1 MEITGLVIRLIKEQ
15 DLKLKAV
22 HSHAKQAVLLYP
34 YSISVLVRG
43 EWPTPRP
50 ERFTAGKESRYP
62 LHRRL
67 VGPRDRSGCVRKV
80 SPPPG
85 LESRTMQP
93 VASLDTDYANP
104 AALRYLYTENDRFCT
119 LYISSSSL
127 PGGGSGGK
135 RCWCTRTQTFS
146 NQLYDSQLHCAK
158 QLTGCS
164 PRSVY
169 ECFLQLHLFNMRNH
183 VFAVTYLKHFKSV
196 IIHCVCRRYISPNG
210 THKWI
215 CEPTMN

>member
-1 MEITGLVIRLIKEQ
+1 MKEQ
-15 DLKLKAV
+15 DLKVKAV

-34 YSISVLVRG
+34 NSTSVLVRG
-43 EWPTPRP
+43 GWPTPRP
-50 ERFTAGKESRYP
+50 GRFTAGKESRYP

-67 VGPRDRSGCVRKV
+67 GGPRGRSGCVWKI

-85 LESRTMQP
+85 FESRTMQP
-93 VASLDTDYANP
+93 VVSLYTDYAIP
-104 AALRYLYTENDRFCT
+104 AALRYLYTENYRFCT

-127 PGGGSGGK
+127 PGEEGWGGRK

-146 NQLYDSQLHCAK
+146 NQLYDNQLHCAK

-183 VFAVTYLKHFKSV
+183 VFAVTYLKHSKSV
-196 IIHCVCRRYISPNG
+196 IIHCVRRRYISPNG
-210 THKWI
+210 TQQWI
-215 CEPTMN
+215 CEPTLGEKKKKKQ